1 MEVSL
6 RTRLR
11 ARSQKCRRL
20 ELQGAVRRLEE
31 RAQGKMARCFGR
43 CVLNCPVQD
52 VKADLLELKAI
63 GEAKSRY
70 TRIWREEAH
79 QYPGVL

>member
-1 MEVSL
+1 M
-6 RTRLR
+6 RTRLK
-11 ARSQKCRRL
+11 ARSQKRRRL

-31 RAQGKMARCFGR
+31 RVQGMVTRCFGR
-43 CVLNCPVQD
+43 CVLKGPVQD
-52 VKADLLELKAI
+52 GKADLLELKAI
-63 GEAKSRY
+63 GEAKSRH